1 MRILLRLCL
10 VTVLLLLSA
19 ALARAGTFGGVD
31 LMSATVMQKHQSS
44 FSGLAARAR
53 LTSAR
58 IVEGF
63 ELLPFVEYW
72 RTSTTVDAP
81 DITVSRKDATLGE
94 DVPAQIAEQWEN
106 IDLCGTHGD
115 VFLRDLVV
123 ILTDHGSMDW
133 NRVIARA
140 QRVFGEAPCVNFD
153 APVFSPDGRHIATTR
168 SFRSPKVV
176 VRPLAVVKMRLVWIC
191 LAALTFSTWF
201 SWGTRAAAK
210 KACV

>member
-19 ALARAGTFGGVD
+19 ALARASAFGGVD
-31 LMSATVMQKHQSS
+31 LMTATVLQKHQSS

-81 DITVSRKDATLGE
+81 DITVSRKDATLGAAVRYRFPHAGWQPYVGGGLGAHFLSDKVNAPALGFE
-94 DVPAQIAEQWEN
+94 DRNDSVIRGGLSALAGIAFPLSDHVEN
-106 IDLCGTHGD
+106 
-115 VFLRDLVV
+115 FLELEYHH
-123 ILTDHGSMDW
+123 L
-133 NRVIARA
+133 
-140 QRVFGEAPCVNFD
+140 
-153 APVFSPDGRHIATTR
+153 PDMSQLKINMGIG
-168 SFRSPKVV
+168 
-176 VRPLAVVKMRLVWIC
+176 
-191 LAALTFSTWF
+191 
-201 SWGTRAAAK
+201 WGP
-210 KACV
+210 